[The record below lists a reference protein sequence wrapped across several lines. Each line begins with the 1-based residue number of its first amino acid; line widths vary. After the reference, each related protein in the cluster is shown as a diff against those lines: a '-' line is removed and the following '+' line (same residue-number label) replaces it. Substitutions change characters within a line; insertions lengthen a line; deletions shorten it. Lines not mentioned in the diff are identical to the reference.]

1 VRSFELKLAWAKH
14 QSHLL
19 EGEIRAWRDAG
30 GYEVVFDK
38 HPQRPGHN
46 MRLKVGDIAP
56 GIPLII
62 GDALYALRSGLDHL
76 AYDLAASFT
85 NPLPPQASERSEFP
99 IYGDKPIPKD
109 LAEHKLGAM
118 DPKAR
123 AIIEGLQPNARG
135 NAYSDD
141 PLWKLNELA
150 RIDRHR
156 FIHLTVATLASVGIG
171 GDNLH
176 VEEMEIGG
184 TGPTTGD
191 GAKLGYASVRPIDPG
206 RPMQMNVTPEPQV
219 VFKDGDWAGVPILD
233 FLAEIR
239 GHIETEVVPPLSPF
253 LKP

>member
-19 EGEIRAWRDAG
+19 KDEIRAWRDDG
-30 GYEVVFDK
+30 GYRVVFDK
-38 HPQRPGHN
+38 DPHRPGHN
-46 MRLKVGDIAP
+46 VHLKVGDIAP

-62 GDALYALRSGLDHL
+62 GDAFYSLRSGLDHL
-76 AYDLAASFT
+76 AHDLAASFT
-85 NPLPPQASERSEFP
+85 NPLPPEASERSEFP
-99 IYGDKPIPKD
+99 IYGDKLLPED
-109 LAEHKLGAM
+109 LAQRKLGAM

-123 AIIEGLQPNARG
+123 AIIEALQPNVRG
-135 NAYSDD
+135 NAYADD

-156 FIHLTVATLASVGIG
+156 FIHLTVATLGGIGIG

-176 VEEMEIGG
+176 IEEIEIGG
-184 TGPTTGD
+184 AGPTAGD

-206 RPMQMNVTPEPQV
+206 RPMQMHFTPEPQV
-219 VFKDGDWAGVPILD
+219 VFKEGDWAGAPALD

-239 GHIETEVVPPLSPF
+239 GHIETEVVPLLRPF